1 MDTVPALRIS
11 QKGVTL
17 YVTALPLRVVAKY
30 ANVDRWTPDN
40 REGYQRPLVDRRLAE
55 LARYVVQEEGVLP
68 TSVLL
73 CARSEDTPAVRFEPT
88 RSEDGFADLGTLEIP
103 EGATLWVV
111 DGQNRLYGVLRA
123 YERGDDAL
131 GNYTFPVSILYGV
144 ERYDEMIH
152 FNIIN
157 TRQRKMPTDIVDRH
171 LLIRM
176 QNEGLRMI
184 SAGRHGERE
193 YLRGKTTHVVDIL
206 NETSGPW
213 QGQIAIPGVA
223 GREQGLVRQHA
234 MVYSLEPVMKD
245 PWVATRSDD
254 EVVKLLVNFWQ
265 ALRDTMPEAFE
276 SPAEHRIQA
285 TVGIYSLHMVLPS
298 VIQICLA
305 ERDLSPSKM
314 REIMEATGITS
325 TFWHKDNGDPLI
337 LGTGMA
343 SMRALAQYIRDQLP
357 RPPAP
362 AI

>member
-11 QKGVTL
+11 QRGTTL
-17 YVTALPLRVVAKY
+17 YVTALPLRVLAKY
-30 ANVDRWTPDN
+30 AKVDRWMPAN
-40 REGYQRPLVDRRLAE
+40 PEGYQRPLVDRRLAE
-55 LARYVVQEEGVLP
+55 LARYVVEEEGVLP

-73 CARSEDTPAVRFEPT
+73 CARTEDTHAVRFE
-88 RSEDGFADLGTLEIP
+88 RAASENSFADLGTLEIP
-103 EGATLWVV
+103 EDATLWVV

-123 YERGDDAL
+123 YERGNDAL
-131 GNYTFPVSILYGV
+131 GSYTFPVSILYGV
-144 ERYDEMIH
+144 GRYDEMVH

-184 SAGRHGERE
+184 AAGRQGERE
-193 YLRGKTTHVVDIL
+193 YVRGKTTQIVDRL
-206 NETSGPW
+206 NETTGPW
-213 QGQIAIPGVA
+213 QGQIAIPGVP
-223 GREQGLVRQHA
+223 GRDKGLVRQHA
-234 MVYSLEPVMKD
+234 MVYSLEPVIKD
-245 PWVATRSDD
+245 PWVATRSND
-254 EVVKLLVNFWQ
+254 EVVKLLVNFWE
-265 ALRDTMPEAFE
+265 ALRGLWPEAFD
-276 SPAEHRIQA
+276 SPAEHRVQA

-298 VIQICLA
+298 VLQICLV
-305 ERDLSPSKM
+305 ERDLSVDKM
-314 REIMEATGITS
+314 KEIMAATGITS
-325 TFWHKDNGDPLI
+325 TFWNKENGDPLI